1 MNPLHRE
8 RLVQIKRGGVP
19 AEFAEHADGEP
30 NEEAPPE
37 SIVRPTGKTR
47 PPEAVHP
54 EPPGAPAMGPL
65 DEGSPPPPRTG
76 TDA

>member
-19 AEFAEHADGEP
+19 AEVADRVSVEP
-30 NEEAPPE
+30 NEETPPE
-37 SIVRPTGKTR
+37 SNVRPIR
-47 PPEAVHP
+47 PNPMNVAQS
-54 EPPGAPAMGPL
+54 PGGQPAMGPL
-65 DEGSPPPPRTG
+65 DEGSPPPRRTG